1 MKNKILLFSIMII
14 LLGISCK
21 STKTTNSGNTNNTT
35 TNVDEN
41 NYRFV
46 VSFISK
52 GEGIDSKLNDDFTK
66 FISETETKAKKKI
79 NAENYQKGRE
89 GEIQYCMKLN
99 NFNEKEQENFIKEVK
114 ALFGGS
120 TMVILNENCTC
131 TNKK

>member
-1 MKNKILLFSIMII
+1 MII

-21 STKTTNSGNTNNTT
+21 STKTINSGNTNNTT

-46 VSFISK
+46 VSFISI
-52 GEGIDSKLNDDFTK
+52 GQGIDSKLNEDFIKLLTD
-66 FISETETKAKKKI
+66 SENKTKKKI

-89 GEIQYCMKLN
+89 GEIQYCMKLK